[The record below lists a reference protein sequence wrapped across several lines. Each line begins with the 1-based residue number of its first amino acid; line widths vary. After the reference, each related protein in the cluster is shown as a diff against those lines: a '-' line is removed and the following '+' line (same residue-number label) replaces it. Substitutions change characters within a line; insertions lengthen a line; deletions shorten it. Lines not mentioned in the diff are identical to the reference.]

1 MFRFFNRSGGVEI
14 RLVKIFCICSSLLW
28 NNTKLIIFKCVI
40 CTHISSSDKRCIICG
55 KCMLK
60 NAILSRIQNT
70 NRINSHG
77 FSRNLSCLICSGLL
91 HYKPRNTNLWQYPL
105 AVSSISCAPRKR
117 EEVSVGWRE
126 TVY

>member
-1 MFRFFNRSGGVEI
+1 MTNHIAYFLKKTSPHKGKRPEELIAPAQSFT
-14 RLVKIFCICSSLLW
+14 CSVPDIVVIEKS
-28 NNTKLIIFKCVI
+28 TKAE
-40 CTHISSSDKRCIICG
+40 RAE
-55 KCMLK
+55 M
-60 NAILSRIQNT
+60 SR
-70 NRINSHG
+70 R
-77 FSRNLSCLICSGLL
+77 RCSGLL